1 MARRTDFNG
10 ATQAIAATTAQTLT
24 WTNTQIPS
32 DRVVAYHVTLQGT
45 DNDFTALDRIRVF
58 ANGSPIVNI
67 SPEQLKAY
75 WQSFAV
81 GSAIKYADAARV
93 LTIPFCLLDAPQ
105 PELQDVSQFPD
116 RSSVQIQ
123 LVFNATTSAGQA
135 WIGWTQ
141 TDIAPVV
148 FPRLLGSTMNIPA
161 SASNSRFNFQEN
173 GVVRGLWLPN
183 AGISRARLVLGNE
196 QWSLASGVQY
206 QGLATAGDMFYEME
220 SLYGNGVASSGTP
233 LLTSAFHRLTGRVAA
248 PVNGSFVE
256 LDTGA
261 GWAGVANEI
270 CTYAIAE
277 NGPGQG

>member
-32 DRVVAYHVTLQGT
+32 DRVVAYHVTLQGA
-45 DNDFTALDRIRVF
+45 DNDLTALERIRVF
-58 ANGSPIVNI
+58 ANGSPIVNV
-67 SPEQLKAY
+67 SVDQLLAY
-75 WQSFAV
+75 WQSFSV
-81 GSAIKYADAARV
+81 GAAIKYPTSARV

-123 LVFNATTSAGQA
+123 LVFNATTSAGVA
-135 WIGWTQ
+135 WLGWTQ
-141 TDIAPVV
+141 TDIEPVV

-161 SASNSRFNFQEN
+161 SVTNSRFAFQEN
-173 GVVRGLWLPN
+173 GVVRGLWMPS

-196 QWSLASGVQY
+196 QWALASGAQY
-206 QGLATAGDMFYEME
+206 QALANLGDMFFEME
-220 SLYGNGVASSGTP
+220 ALYGNGVASSGTP
-233 LLTSAFHRLTGRVAA
+233 LTTSAFHRMTARVAA

-261 GWAGVANEI
+261 GWAGVANEL

-277 NGPGQG
+277 NGPQG